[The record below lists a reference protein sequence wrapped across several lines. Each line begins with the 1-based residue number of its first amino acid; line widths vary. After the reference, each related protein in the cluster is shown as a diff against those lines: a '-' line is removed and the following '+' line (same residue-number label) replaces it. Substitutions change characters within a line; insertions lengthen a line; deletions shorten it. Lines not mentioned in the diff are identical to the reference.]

1 MSRFFIER
9 PIFAWVIAIVTMLAG
24 GLAIMSLPIAQYPSI
39 APPAVSVTATYPGA
53 DADTLES
60 AVTQVIEQQ
69 FTGLD
74 HLLYFS
80 STSESDGQV
89 TITATFAAGTNP
101 DTAQVQVQNKVQQAT
116 PLLPQEVQTQGI
128 TVQKSQSTFLMIMT
142 LYDDTGHYSSGDL
155 SDYVSS
161 HLQDPISRVNGV
173 GDIRLFGAQH
183 AIRIWLDPYKLNN
196 YKLTVSDIRTAVS
209 AQNIQVSA
217 GQIGAAPSVAGQEL
231 NATVTVQSRLRTA
244 SQFRDIILRTESN
257 GSTVRLSDVA
267 RVEMGSDSYDVIG
280 RYNGYPGTAMGVKLA
295 PGANALSAVNA
306 VKSRI
311 DELAANFPAGVK
323 LAYPVDN
330 TTFIKLSIKDVVKTL
345 FEAIALV
352 VIVIFIFLQN
362 WRATLIPT
370 IAVPVV
376 LLGAFGVLAV
386 AGYSINTLTL
396 FALVLAIGL
405 LVDDAI
411 VVVENVQRLMDDE
424 GLSPK
429 DATIKSM
436 GEITGALVGITTVLS
451 AVFLPMAFFSG
462 STGVIYRQFSVTI
475 IAAMVLSVIV
485 ALVLTPALCATLLKP
500 TVKRQAEPAANA
512 APKRGF
518 FVWFNRNFDG
528 LIRRYDSGLRTVLKR
543 SLPALC
549 VYAGLLA
556 LMALLF
562 LRLPSGFLPD
572 EDQGTMFVQFTLPSG
587 AVQSRSVD
595 VIKQVEHHLLVDEKA
610 NVDGLFAVSGFS
622 FGGSGQNV
630 GVAFAKLRDWKE
642 RNGSKNRAPAIAA
655 RAMGAFAQIRDAQ
668 VFAFIPP
675 AVQELG
681 NANGFDFELE
691 DQGGLGHDALV
702 KARNQLLGLAAK
714 DPKLTAVR
722 PNGQEDT
729 PQLHVDVDLARA
741 GALGLSQGD
750 ISDTLSTAWGSSYIN
765 QFNDQGRVKRV
776 YMQGDSQ
783 FRMAPDDLKRWY
795 VRTSSGSM
803 SPFSAFSDTRWTN
816 GPSRLERYNGQPA
829 MEILGQSAP
838 GYSSG
843 TAIAE
848 MKKLAA
854 QLPAGIGFEW
864 TGLSYQEQLSGSQGP
879 MLYAIS
885 IIVVFLCLAALF
897 ESWAIPF
904 AVLLIIPLGIV
915 GAVLAATF
923 RGLYN
928 DIYFQVGLLTTM
940 GLAAKNAILIAE
952 FADAAVKTG
961 ASLKDAAS
969 QAAKLRL
976 RPILM
981 TSLAFVAGVTPLAL
995 STGAGAGS
1003 QTDIGTGVIGGM
1015 LSATIF
1021 GIFFAPLFFV
1031 LLSGLATRRAR
1042 EPSVPTP
1049 AAEHSA

>member
-24 GLAIMSLPIAQYPSI
+24 GLAVMSLPVAQYPSI
-39 APPAVSVTATYPGA
+39 APPSVSVSATYPGA
-53 DADTLES
+53 DAETLES

-80 STSESDGQV
+80 SVSSSNGQV

-128 TVQKSQSTFLMIMT
+128 TVKKSQSTFLMILT
-142 LYDDTGHYSSGDL
+142 LYDDTGHFSSGDL
-155 SDYVSS
+155 SDYVAS

-173 GDIRLFGAQH
+173 GDIQLFGAQY
-183 AIRIWLDPYKLNN
+183 AIRIWLDPFKLNN
-196 YKLTVSDIRTAVS
+196 YKLNVSDVRTAVS

-217 GQIGAAPSVAGQEL
+217 GQIGAVPSVPGQEL
-231 NATVTVQSRLRTA
+231 NATVTVQSRLKTPE
-244 SQFRDIILRTESN
+244 QFRDIILLTQSN
-257 GSTVRLSDVA
+257 GATVRLGDVA
-267 RVEMGSDSYDVIG
+267 RIELGSDSYDVIG
-280 RYNGYPGTAMGVKLA
+280 RYNGFPGTAMGVKIA
-295 PGANALSAVNA
+295 PGANALTTVNA
-306 VKSRI
+306 VKARI
-311 DELAANFPAGVK
+311 DQLAVNFPVGVK

-330 TTFIKLSIKDVVKTL
+330 TTFIKLSIKDVVETL

-352 VIVIFIFLQN
+352 IIVMFVFLQN

-386 AGYSINTLTL
+386 FGYSINTLTL

-424 GLSPK
+424 GLPPK
-429 DATIKSM
+429 EATIKSM

-451 AVFLPMAFFSG
+451 AVFLPMAFFAG

-475 IAAMVLSVIV
+475 ISAMVLSVIV

-500 TVKRQAEPAANA
+500 T
-512 APKRGF
+512 PKTEAKPKNRF
-518 FVWFNRNFDG
+518 FLWFNRNFDG
-528 LIRRYDSGLRTVLKR
+528 LVKRYDSTLRTVLKR
-543 SLPALC
+543 SLPAMILYG
-549 VYAGLLA
+549 VMLGLL
-556 LMALLF
+556 ALLF

-572 EDQGTMFVQFTLPSG
+572 EDQGTMFVQFTLPTG
-587 AVQSRSVD
+587 AVQSRAVD
-595 VIKQVEHHLLVDEKA
+595 VIEQIEHHLLVDEKA
-610 NVDGLFAVSGFS
+610 NVNGLFAVSGFS

-630 GVAFAKLRDWKE
+630 GVAFAELSDWKD
-642 RNGSKNRAPAIAA
+642 RSGTKNHAPAIAA
-655 RAMGAFAQIRDAQ
+655 RAMAAFSRIRDAQ

-681 NANGFDFELE
+681 NASGFDLELE
-691 DQGGLGHDALV
+691 DQAGLGHDALV
-702 KARNQLLGLAAK
+702 KARNQLLELAAK

-729 PQLHVDVDLARA
+729 PQLHVDIDLARA
-741 GALGLSQGD
+741 GALGLSQAE
-750 ISDTLSTAWGSSYIN
+750 INDTLSTAWGSSYIN
-765 QFNDQGRVKRV
+765 QFDDRGRVKRV
-776 YMQGDSQ
+776 YMQGDAQ
-783 FRMAPDDLKRWY
+783 FRMTPDDLKRWY

-803 SPFSAFSDTRWTN
+803 TPFSSFSDTRWTF
-816 GPSRLERYNGQPA
+816 GPSRLERYDGVSSL
-829 MEILGQSAP
+829 EILGQAGP

-843 TAIAE
+843 AAIEEIA
-848 MKKLAA
+848 KLAG
-854 QLPAGIGFEW
+854 QLPKGIGFEW

-904 AVLLIIPLGIV
+904 AVLLIIPIGIV
-915 GAVLAATF
+915 GAVLAATL

-952 FADAAVKTG
+952 FAAAAEAAG
-961 ASLKDAAS
+961 ASLFDAALR
-969 QAAKLRL
+969 AAKLRL

-981 TSLAFVAGVTPLAL
+981 TSLAFIAGVMPLAL
-995 STGAGAGS
+995 SSGAGAGS
-1003 QTDIGTGVIGGM
+1003 QNDIGTGVIGGM
-1015 LSATIF
+1015 LSATIL

-1031 LLSGLATRRAR
+1031 LLRGLSTRAERKPK
-1042 EPSVPTP
+1042 PS
-1049 AAEHSA
+1049 AKAEQTI